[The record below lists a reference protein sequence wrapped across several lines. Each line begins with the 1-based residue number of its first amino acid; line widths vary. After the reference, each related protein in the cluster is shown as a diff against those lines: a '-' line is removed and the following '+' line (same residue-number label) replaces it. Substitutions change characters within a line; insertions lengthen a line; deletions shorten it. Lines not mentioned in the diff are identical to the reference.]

1 MKINPAAAFNAYNK
15 TVEKISSTQPSAAV
29 HPAAENASVRA
40 ASTEHTDQVQ
50 ISAEGAR
57 KAGIQQ
63 ITDTIVSEI
72 HEPASAE
79 KLESLRDAVQ
89 NKTYHVSTPDLV
101 DAIIKRWFGA
111 ES

>member
-15 TVEKISSTQPSAAV
+15 TVEKISSAQSSAAA
-29 HPAAENASVRA
+29 HPAENASARA

>member
-15 TVEKISSTQPSAAV
+15 TVEKIASSQSSATA
-29 HPAAENASVRA
+29 HPIENASARA

>member
-15 TVEKISSTQPSAAV
+15 TVEKISSSQSSTAAHSADSA
-29 HPAAENASVRA
+29 PTRA
-40 ASTEHTDQVQ
+40 AAAEHTDQVQ

-72 HEPASAE
+72 HEPASPE
-79 KLESLRDAVQ
+79 KLEALRDEVQ
-89 NKTYHVSTPDLV
+89 NKTYHVSTQDLV
-101 DAIIKRWFGA
+101 DAIMKRWFGV

>member
-15 TVEKISSTQPSAAV
+15 TVEKVSSNQSSAAV
-29 HPAAENASVRA
+29 HPAETTQARA
-40 ASTEHTDQVQ
+40 AAAEHTDQVQ

-63 ITDTIVSEI
+63 ITDAIVSEI

-89 NKTYHVSTPDLV
+89 NKTYRVSTSNLV
-101 DAIIKRWFGA
+101 DAIMKRWFGA

>member
-15 TVEKISSTQPSAAV
+15 TVEKISSTQSSTAAR
-29 HPAAENASVRA
+29 PAESTTARA
-40 ASTEHTDQVQ
+40 AAAEHTDQVE

-63 ITDTIVSEI
+63 ITDAIVSEI

-79 KLESLRDAVQ
+79 KIEALRDAVQ
-89 NKTYHVSTPDLV
+89 NKSYRVATSDIAN
-101 DAIIKRWFGA
+101 AIMKRWFGV